1 MMPGQTSSL
10 RLPSFLHGTFRSV
23 QQKARKEGL
32 RCGEQYHKDGTFPAP
47 RQLLEVPPD
56 EVVLA
61 HEVVDFQRERPAWR
75 LYMVSNLMGHLSE
88 TPSGERRNPFP
99 VRDNYETF
107 FRETAWGS
115 LFFATTYLH
124 PMSAER
130 TAQRLQAVLRFWEP
144 LQGARYLFKK
154 LGAAHTLEELMVA
167 ACGWALEAWYPEKE
181 ASVRVRLEK
190 AAEHMARANRE
201 DSIEAILR
209 QLPRALSSERDLKHR
224 QVLSDPTFQRERLAS
239 LDPSSFERVS
249 GACTAELL
257 ALLFDWDDKLE
268 AHQKPV

>member
-32 RCGEQYHKDGTFPAP
+32 RCGEQYRTNRTFPAP
-47 RQLLEVPPD
+47 RQLLEVPPG
-56 EVVLA
+56 EVVLT

-88 TPSGERRNPFP
+88 TPSGEWRNPFP
-99 VRDNYETF
+99 MRNDYETL

-144 LQGARYLFKK
+144 LQCARYLFKR

-167 ACGWALEAWYPEKE
+167 ACGWALDAWCPEQE

-190 AAEHMARANRE
+190 AAERMARANRE
-201 DSIEAILR
+201 DSITAILR

-224 QVLSDPTFQRERLAS
+224 QVLADPTFQRERLAM
-239 LDPSSFERVS
+239 LDSPSFERVS

-257 ALLFDWDDKLE
+257 ALLVDWDDKIGV
-268 AHQKPV
+268 H